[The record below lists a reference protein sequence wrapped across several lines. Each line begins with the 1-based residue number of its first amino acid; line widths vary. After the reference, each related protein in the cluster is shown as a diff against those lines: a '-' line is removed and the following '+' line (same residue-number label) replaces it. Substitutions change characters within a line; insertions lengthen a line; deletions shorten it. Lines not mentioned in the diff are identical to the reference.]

1 MSQFEINLRFTDEF
15 SYCNGE
21 SPVSVFTLKIPGFRS
36 GTPLLTDAKPRETIT
51 PRFIWQLHR
60 FTMHYAA
67 ACKTKNQMALLN
79 PGARYNHSFMHFCIL
94 FFFLPISSSISRIRR
109 NTEISNHLYALWEPE
124 VLT

>member
-60 FTMHYAA
+60 FTMNYAA

-94 FFFLPISSSISRIRR
+94 FFFCRYLPVYLESGEIRR
-109 NTEISNHLYALWEPE
+109 YPIISTHSGNQRF
-124 VLT
+124 